1 MASSSLQ
8 CPSYLLTGG
17 RVLLSVHF
25 LSEVYDKLTRFKYWV
40 AVCKASGQPF
50 PIAEMLLVTALLL
63 FGAPCLLCAKMVPQA
78 CLALVIFQ
86 VPTTYFF
93 ESSLYTQLDSV
104 SVIGGLFIAAAID
117 WDTVHQQ
124 RNPLVRQETELTQS
138 HALPTS
144 TQKI

>member
-1 MASSSLQ
+1 MASSSLR
-8 CPSYLLTGG
+8 PYLLTGG
-17 RVLLSVHF
+17 RILLSVHF
-25 LSEVYDKLTRFKYWV
+25 LSELYDKLTRFKYWV

-63 FGAPCLLCAKMVPQA
+63 FGAPFLLCAKKVPQA

-104 SVIGGLFIAAAID
+104 SVIGGLCIAAAID
-117 WDTVHQQ
+117 WNTLHQQ
-124 RNPLVRQETELTQS
+124 RNPLVRQETELVQS
-138 HALPTS
+138 QSVTTS